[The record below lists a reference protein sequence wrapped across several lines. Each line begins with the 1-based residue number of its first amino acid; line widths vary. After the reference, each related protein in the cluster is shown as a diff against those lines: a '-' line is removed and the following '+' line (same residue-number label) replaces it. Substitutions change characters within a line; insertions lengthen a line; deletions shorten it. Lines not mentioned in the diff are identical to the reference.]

1 MIKRLVLIFIALVV
15 FYVFFVQ
22 IEVVITRKAKAKH
35 AAEKAEQKPAHK
47 VFSFQFTKYTP
58 AGQKEIEIEG
68 DSADILAENVQL
80 MNVMAKAYAE
90 EVPVTVTADR
100 GNYDKKKNK
109 IHIEQNVV
117 ATTEDG
123 TRLVTEEL
131 DMHPSDHVIENDVN
145 TQVKKDNINVEGLG
159 ARADTQLKK
168 VKFKKNVTVVVQNPS
183 EKEAGPTTITCDGPL
198 VVDYD
203 KNIAHF
209 KDNVLAKDNRGQLTA
224 DTMDVYYNR
233 VSRRV
238 SKIVAAGDVV
248 IQNPDGNK
256 TFSDSVIYLAE
267 EGRIILGGDTEAL
280 YYGGGEDS
288 VKNLDKGIL

>member
-1 MIKRLVLIFIALVV
+1 MIRKLIIGFIALVA
-15 FYVFFVQ
+15 FYVAFVQ
-22 IEVVITRKAKAKH
+22 VQVVITRQARSRQTAGTKKDDTV
-35 AAEKAEQKPAHK
+35 HK
-47 VFSFQFTKYTP
+47 VFSFQFAKYTP
-58 AGQKEIEIEG
+58 EGRKEIEIEG
-68 DSADILAENVQL
+68 DSADILADTVQL

-90 EVPVTVTADR
+90 EVPVTVTAEK
-100 GNYDKKKNK
+100 GNYDKTKNK

-123 TRLVTEEL
+123 TRLMTEEL
-131 DMHPSDHVIENDVN
+131 DMHPGEHVIENEVN

-159 ARADTQLKK
+159 AKADTRLKK
-168 VKFKKNVTVVVQNPS
+168 VRFKKNVTVVVQNPDD
-183 EKEAGPTTITCDGPL
+183 KEAGPTTITCDGPL

-209 KDNVLAKDNRGQLTA
+209 KDNVIARDNRGKLSA
-224 DTMDVYYNR
+224 NTMDVYYNR

-248 IQNPDGNK
+248 IENPDGNQ

-280 YYGGGEDS
+280 YYGGEEAESLG
-288 VKNLDKGIL
+288 KGIF

>member
-1 MIKRLVLIFIALVV
+1 MIKKMIVIFIGLVV

-22 IEVVITRKAKAKH
+22 FQVVVARKNKANQST
-35 AAEKAEQKPAHK
+35 EKAPDQPAHK

-58 AGQKEIEIEG
+58 EGRKEVEIEG
-68 DSADILAENVQL
+68 DSADILADTVQL

-100 GNYDKKKNK
+100 GNYDKKNNK

-123 TRLVTEEL
+123 TRLVTEQL
-131 DMHPSDHVIENDVN
+131 DMHPSEHIIENDVE
-145 TQVKKDNINVEGLG
+145 TQVKKDNINVEGMG

-168 VKFKKNVTVVVQNPS
+168 VKFKKNVTVVVQNPD
-183 EKEAGPTTITCDGPL
+183 EKEMGPTTITCDGPL

-209 KDNVLAKDNRGQLTA
+209 KDNVVAQEKRGKLTA

-238 SKIVAAGDVV
+238 SKIVAAGNVV
-248 IQNPDGNK
+248 IENPDGNQ
-256 TFSDSVIYLAE
+256 TFSDSMIYLSE

-280 YYGGGEDS
+280 YAGGDS
-288 VKNLDKGIL
+288 VDMGKGIF

>member
-1 MIKRLVLIFIALVV
+1 MIKKLIVGFIALVV
-15 FYVFFVQ
+15 FYVVFVQ
-22 IEVVITRKAKAKH
+22 VQVVITRQEKAKQVTG
-35 AAEKAEQKPAHK
+35 EKAEDSVHK
-47 VFSFQFTKYTP
+47 VYSFQFAKYTP
-58 AGQKEIEIEG
+58 EGQKEIEIEG
-68 DSADILAENVQL
+68 DSADIMADTVHL

-90 EVPVTVTADR
+90 EVPVTVTADKGR
-100 GNYDKKKNK
+100 YDKKENL

-123 TRLVTEEL
+123 TRLLTEEL
-131 DMHPSDHVIENDVN
+131 DMHPDRHVIENEVN

-168 VKFKKNVTVVVQNPS
+168 VKFKKNVTVIVQSS
-183 EKEAGPTTITCDGPL
+183 EEEGSGPTTITCDGPL

-209 KDNVLAKDNRGQLTA
+209 KENVVTQDSRGKLTA
-224 DTMDVYYNR
+224 NMMDVYYNR

-238 SKIVAAGDVV
+238 SKIVAVGDVV
-248 IQNPDGNK
+248 IENPDGNK

-280 YYGGGEDS
+280 YYGGEGPEG
-288 VKNLDKGIL
+288 LEKGIF